1 MEKAN
6 LNGYARVQLTN
17 LGKQILKEK
26 YPDMDL
32 EKAVD
37 EDGWYENQFHQII
50 QIFGPHM
57 GGFSHLPIGMV
68 YFVEVDDVDDNQ
80 KELEMLRAKVE
91 AQKDAIKAL
100 ESKLENEIENFQTV
114 IDMLNRT
121 IVQMSIE
128 KYYG

>member
-37 EDGWYENQFHQII
+37 KNGWYENQFHQII

-57 GGFSHLPIGMV
+57 GGFNLPIGMV
-68 YFVEVDDVDDNQ
+68 YFVEVDDINDNQ
-80 KELEMLRAKVE
+80 KELAMLRAKVK
-91 AQKDAIKAL
+91 AQKDAIKAH
-100 ESKLENEIENFQTV
+100 ENKLENEIENFQTV